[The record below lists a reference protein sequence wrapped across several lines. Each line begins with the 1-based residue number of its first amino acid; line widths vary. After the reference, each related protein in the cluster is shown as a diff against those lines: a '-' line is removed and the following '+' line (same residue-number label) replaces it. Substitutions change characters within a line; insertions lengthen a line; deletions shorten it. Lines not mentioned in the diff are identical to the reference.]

1 MKQYAYIRV
10 STKDQNVARQ
20 VEAMKR
26 FGIDIKQMYVD
37 KQSGKDFDRKNYK
50 RLLKKLHSGDELYI
64 KSIDRLGRD
73 YDEIVEQWRFLTKIQ
88 DIDIIVL
95 DFPLLDT
102 RNKVNGLT
110 GKFIADLVLQI
121 LSYVAQIE
129 RENIRQRQ
137 AEGIRIAKEKGVK
150 FGRPVMN
157 FPENFEEIYRLWR
170 TQQISQREAGR
181 QLGISHTSFS
191 RLVRRFSLK

>member
-1 MKQYAYIRV
+1 MNRYAYIRV
-10 STKDQNVARQ
+10 STKEQNIARQ
-20 VEAMKR
+20 MEAMKDLD
-26 FGIDIKQMYVD
+26 IDKKRTFID
-37 KQSGKDFDRKNYK
+37 KQSGKDFNRRNYK

-73 YDEIVEQWRFLTKIQ
+73 YDEIMEQWRYLTKNK

-102 RNKVNGLT
+102 RNKVDGLT

-137 AEGIRIAKEKGVK
+137 AEGIQIAKEKGVR
-150 FGRPVMN
+150 FGRPQMDY
-157 FPENFEEIYRLWR
+157 PANFETVYQLWSAH
-170 TQQISQREAGR
+170 QISQREAGR
-181 QLGISHTSFS
+181 QLGISHTSFI
-191 RLVRRFSLK
+191 RMAQRFSER

>member
-37 KQSGKDFDRKNYK
+37 KQSGNDFDRKNYK